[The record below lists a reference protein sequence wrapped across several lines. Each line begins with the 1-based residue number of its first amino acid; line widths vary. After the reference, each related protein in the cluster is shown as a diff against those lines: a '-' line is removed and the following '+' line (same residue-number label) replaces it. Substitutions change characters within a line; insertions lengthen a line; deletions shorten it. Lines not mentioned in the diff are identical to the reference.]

1 MFCNKGNWLVSLDA
15 SFGIAKYEPDTLLP
29 FVRLSDIM
37 LVGTA
42 SVMADKLFVALA
54 LEFVARP
61 TAAET
66 GPEKLVHAVVEVKM
80 LGLDNRDK
88 SLVAFVFVSTLREIL
103 GDSVVSGL
111 EVRFLLVEISG
122 RVPIEDVDI
131 RAT

>member
-1 MFCNKGNWLVSLDA
+1 MFCNKGSWLFSLDA
-15 SFGIAKYEPDTLLP
+15 SFVIAAYEPDTLLP

-66 GPEKLVHAVVEVKM
+66 WPEKLIHAVVEVKM
-80 LGLDNRDK
+80 LELDNMDR
-88 SLVAFVFVSTLREIL
+88 SLVAFVLVSMPREIL
-103 GDSVVSGL
+103 GDGVVSGL
-111 EVRFLLVEISG
+111 EVRFVLVETSG